1 VRKTPALFVAL
12 AVAGGLASAIPASAA
27 GSTEIPQSSP
37 AWATPQA
44 KVATTS
50 STAQVSFR
58 VYLNTPNE
66 SAAESYAASVSN
78 PNSADYR
85 HYLTPQQVKAQFAPS
100 DATVSS
106 VRDWLSSAGFRIGEV
121 PSNNLYVQAT
131 GSAAQ
136 IDKAFNTQLGEY
148 KVGATTLRSTS
159 GNVSVPS
166 SIARSVLG
174 VLGLDQS
181 KSVAVPN
188 HTTGNAVDDVI
199 SNTTKVISNATS
211 TRPAV
216 VAPPAGFRNAQ
227 PCGAYYGQKI
237 DTTDPAY
244 NGQQLPYA
252 PCGYTPSQIRSA
264 DGLAG
269 PVAAGVDGRGQTV
282 AIVDAF
288 GSPTLYQDAAE
299 YARRND
305 PGHPLRPSQFSQD
318 VDPPTPGS
326 EDPSVCGAAGWYGE
340 QSLDV
345 EAVHAT
351 APGAHILFEGA
362 ADCQDNSL
370 DAAVN
375 RVVAGHLANIISNS
389 YLDLGEDL
397 PAADIQAFN
406 QIAVQAVMEGI
417 GLYFS
422 SGDDGDDALVNNGQP
437 AANFSGTDPW
447 VTAVGGTS
455 IGIGRNGQKVVETGW
470 ETGKASLTKGAW
482 GKTNYD
488 YGSGGGTSVAFQE
501 PWYQKGIVPNSLA
514 KMYQTGSNLGR
525 VVPDISEDA
534 DPTTGFLIG
543 ITQTF
548 PDGVYYDQY
557 RIGGTSLAAP
567 LLAGTMADSDQ
578 LVGFAH
584 GFVNPVIYQFS
595 SRTPA
600 ITDVTPVSAAGLV
613 RVDYANSV
621 DASNGFVTSVR
632 TFDDQTTTL
641 HTTRG
646 YDNVTGLGTTN
657 GWLFL
662 GLS

>member
-1 VRKTPALFVAL
+1 M
-12 AVAGGLASAIPASAA
+12 AGGLASAIPAAAA
-27 GSTEIPQSSP
+27 GSTAIPQSQP

-50 STAQVSFR
+50 STTQVSFR

-66 SAAESYAASVSN
+66 SAAEAYAASVSN
-78 PNSADYR
+78 PNSEQYKQ
-85 HYLTPQQVKAQFAPS
+85 YLTPAQVKAQFAPS
-100 DATVSS
+100 DTTVSS
-106 VRDWLSSAGFRIGEV
+106 IRNWLTSAGFSIGDV

-131 GSAAQ
+131 GNAAQ
-136 IDKAFNTQLGEY
+136 INKAFSTQLGEY
-148 KVGATTLRSTS
+148 QVGSTTLRSTS

-166 SIARSVLG
+166 NLAPSVLG

-188 HTTGNAVDDVI
+188 HTTGNATNDAI
-199 SNTTKVISNATS
+199 SNTTKVISNATANK
-211 TRPAV
+211 PAV

-227 PCGAYYGQKI
+227 PCGAYYGQKT

-252 PCGYTPSQIRSA
+252 PCGYNPSQLRSA
-264 DGLAG
+264 DGIAG
-269 PVAAGVDGRGQTV
+269 AVSAGVDGHGQTV

-288 GSPTLYQDAAE
+288 GSPTLYADASQ
-299 YARRND
+299 YAKRND
-305 PGHPLRPSQFSQD
+305 PSHPLLASQYSQN
-318 VDPPTPGS
+318 VAPPTPGQ
-326 EDPSVCGAAGWYGE
+326 EDPSQCDAAGWYGE

-345 EAVHAT
+345 EAVHAM

-362 ADCQDNSL
+362 ADCQDDSL

-375 RVVAGHLANIISNS
+375 NVVAGHLANIISNS

-397 PAADIQAFN
+397 PAEDVQAFN

-422 SGDDGDDALVNNGQP
+422 SGDDGDDALQLGAP

-447 VTAVGGTS
+447 VTSVGGTS
-455 IGIGRNGQKVVETGW
+455 EGIGKNGQKVVEAGW
-470 ETGKASLTKGAW
+470 ETGKAPLTNGAW
-482 GKTNYD
+482 GPTTYD
-488 YGSGGGTSVAFQE
+488 YGSGGGTSVLFTQ
-501 PWYQKGIVPNSLA
+501 PSYQKGVVPNSLA
-514 KMYQTGSNLGR
+514 KMYQTGKNLGR

-534 DPTTGFLIG
+534 DPTTGMLIG
-543 ITQTF
+543 LTQTF
-548 PDGVYYDQY
+548 PDGAYYDQY

-567 LLAGTMADSDQ
+567 LLAGTMADADQ
-578 LVGFAH
+578 LDGFHH
-584 GFVNPVIYQFS
+584 GFINPVIYQFS

-600 ITDVTPVSAAGLV
+600 VTDVAPVHAPGLV
-613 RVDYANSV
+613 RVDYANSL
-621 DASNGFVTSVR
+621 DASQGYVYSVR
-632 TFDDQTTTL
+632 TFADQTTTL
-641 HTTRG
+641 HTTKG

>member
-1 VRKTPALFVAL
+1 MRKTPALFVAL
-12 AVAGGLASAIPASAA
+12 AVAGGLASAIPAAAA
-27 GSTEIPQSSP
+27 GSTVIPQSQP

-50 STAQVSFR
+50 SSAQVSFR

-78 PNSADYR
+78 PNSANYK
-85 HYLTPQQVKAQFAPS
+85 HYLTPAQVKAQFAPS
-100 DATVSS
+100 DASVSS
-106 VRDWLSSAGFRIGEV
+106 VRDWLTSQGFAIGDV
-121 PSNNLYVQAT
+121 PSNNEYVQAT

-136 IDKAFNTQLGEY
+136 IDKAFSTQLGEY
-148 KVGATTLRSTS
+148 KVGDKTLRSTS
-159 GNVSVPS
+159 SNVSVPS
-166 SIARSVLG
+166 NLASSVLG

-199 SNTTKVISNATS
+199 SNTTKVISNATANK
-211 TRPAV
+211 PAV

-252 PCGYTPSQIRSA
+252 PCGYTPSQLRAA

-269 PVAAGVDGRGQTV
+269 PVSSGIDGSGQTV

-299 YARRND
+299 YAKRND
-305 PGHPLRPSQFSQD
+305 PSHPLRASQFTQD
-318 VDPPTPGS
+318 VAPPTPGQ
-326 EDPSVCGAAGWYGE
+326 EDPSQCDAAGWYGE

-345 EAVHAT
+345 EAVHAM

-362 ADCQDNSL
+362 ADCQDDSL

-375 RVVAGHLANIISNS
+375 KVVSGHLANIISNS

-397 PAADIQAFN
+397 PTADVQAFN

-422 SGDDGDDALVNNGQP
+422 SGDDGDDALQLGTP

-455 IGIGRNGQKVVETGW
+455 EGIGGNGQKVVETGW
-470 ETGKASLTKGAW
+470 ETGKAPLTNGAW
-482 GKTNYD
+482 GKTAYD
-488 YGSGGGTSVAFQE
+488 YGSGGGTSVLFRQ
-501 PWYQKGIVPNSLA
+501 PWYQKGVVPNSLS
-514 KMYQTGSNLGR
+514 KMYQTGGNKGR

-548 PDGVYYDQY
+548 PDGAYYDQY

-567 LLAGTMADSDQ
+567 LLAGTMADADQ
-578 LVGFAH
+578 LDGFHH
-584 GFVNPVIYQFS
+584 GFINPVIYQFS
-595 SRTPA
+595 ARTPA
-600 ITDVTPVSAAGLV
+600 VTDVTPVSAAGLV
-613 RVDYANSV
+613 RVDYADSI
-621 DASNGFVTSVR
+621 DAANGYVYSVR

-641 HTTRG
+641 HTTKG